1 MQTSTWIKTAVL
13 TGFVASTSLA
23 GAALAS
29 TFVRVD
35 GQELPAHV
43 EQKTIHIPGGV
54 VHIETISYGNGPQ
67 ANVAYHPLDTA
78 QAQAVLQ
85 QNMAQMRAMQVAMD
99 RQMAMMQ
106 QMMQTAF
113 AMPGLP
119 LAQSPLQ
126 VFFPVISLPSLPS
139 SPALAPQ
146 RPAQPAGVAP
156 WQQGMY
162 QVHWQVPAHPTPAP
176 ANPKI
181 PL

>member
-1 MQTSTWIKTAVL
+1 MQKKTATWMKTGILAGVL
-13 TGFVASTSLA
+13 ASVALS

-29 TFVRVD
+29 TFVLIN
-35 GQELPAHV
+35 GQQVPAHV

-54 VHIETISYGNGPQ
+54 IHIETVSYGSGPQ
-67 ANVAYHPLDTA
+67 ANVAYRPLDAT
-78 QAQAVLQ
+78 QAQALMQ
-85 QNMAQMRAMQVAMD
+85 QNLAQMQAMQVAMD

-113 AMPGLP
+113 AMPGMP
-119 LAQSPLQ
+119 MAQSPLQ
-126 VFFPVISLPSLPS
+126 VFFPVISLPSLP
-139 SPALAPQ
+139 AAVPQ
-146 RPAQPAGVAP
+146 RSAQPAGVAP

-162 QVHWQVPAHPTPAP
+162 QVHWQQPEHPAAAP